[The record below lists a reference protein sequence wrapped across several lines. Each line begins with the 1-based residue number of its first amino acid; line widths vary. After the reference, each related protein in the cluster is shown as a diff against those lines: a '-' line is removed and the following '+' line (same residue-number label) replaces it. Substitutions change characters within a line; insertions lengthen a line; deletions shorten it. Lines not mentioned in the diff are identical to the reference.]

1 MEKPLSLLALSLLL
15 LVSAGFTIGLTFAPC
30 FASMCPEQFFPYVT
44 RVHIAAYYAMLA
56 SIGVFLLLRA
66 YVPWIHTVSTTYIIK
81 REIPILRKRISLGG
95 LTLAVWI
102 VALTVATTAFWVDA
116 EATFWSLR
124 TDVLHWPDAHVRLA
138 VTGII
143 GHHCDIL
150 LGLVVI
156 PVNRNSILGRAFS
169 LHQST
174 LLYAHKLLAYAFLI
188 VVIAHGGAYYVS
200 QLRIS
205 PRETTWLTACS
216 TDIRGRICCNKR
228 RQQEKERL
236 QCR

>member
-1 MEKPLSLLALSLLL
+1 MENISLLLALLLLL
-15 LVSAGFTIGLTFAPC
+15 LVSAGFTIGLTYAPC
-30 FASMCPEQFFPYVT
+30 FASMCTEQFFPWET
-44 RVHIAAYYAMLA
+44 RIHIAGYYGMVA
-56 SIGVFLLLRA
+56 SIGLALLLRA
-66 YVPWIHTVSTTYIIK
+66 YLPWVRAVSSTYVIQ
-81 REIPILRKRISLGG
+81 RELPILKKRISLGG

-102 VALTVATTAFWVDA
+102 VALTVASTGYWVDA
-116 EATFWSLR
+116 ESNFWSIR
-124 TDVLHWPDAHVRLA
+124 TDALHWPDARIRLA

-156 PVNRNSILGRAFS
+156 PVSRNSILGRAFS

-200 QLRIS
+200 CTLNLCGEGTLTIS
-205 PRETTWLTACS
+205 V
-216 TDIRGRICCNKR
+216 DICRHICR
-228 RQQEKERL
+228 DW
-236 QCR
+236 